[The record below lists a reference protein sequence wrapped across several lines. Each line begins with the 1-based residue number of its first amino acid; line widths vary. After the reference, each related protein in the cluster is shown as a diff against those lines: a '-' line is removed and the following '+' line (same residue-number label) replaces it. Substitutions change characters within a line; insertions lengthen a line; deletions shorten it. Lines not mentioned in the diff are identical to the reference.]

1 MVYVKVV
8 DAFTNLFPR
17 FAGYFLKEEDV
28 DSENYIFAWKSRNGM
43 DIWKIPFHS
52 TLQQQKRYKILKM
65 TNITYLIIYFRMQR
79 WSTYSFLLGK
89 CDILLAFCYILKVR
103 KDLWILRLLVF

>member
-28 DSENYIFAWKSRNGM
+28 DSENYIFA
-43 DIWKIPFHS
+43 
-52 TLQQQKRYKILKM
+52 
-65 TNITYLIIYFRMQR
+65 
-79 WSTYSFLLGK
+79 
-89 CDILLAFCYILKVR
+89 
-103 KDLWILRLLVF
+103 